1 MPKGAKIVG
10 GGPISQFIQIVSR
23 SIFYADFEN
32 YTHFQSF
39 SILTWLFAVP
49 KMQDFKGEF

>member
-32 YTHFQSF
+32 YTHFQLF
-39 SILTWLFAVP
+39 SILSWLFAVL
-49 KMQDFKGEF
+49 KIQDFKGEF